1 MSFRGLLLQVIKPLR
16 WLVPHTLF
24 GQITLIIILGI
35 AGSQLVSV
43 MLSLREYQRGGNE
56 FFTSIQGERITSF
69 TALFESL
76 RPQDREPIAS
86 ALSRM
91 PFLIDVAVDKAET
104 RPLPSPM
111 DGEAETLRA
120 DLSRRVGTQHEV
132 VIGGAVES
140 VTNEMIR
147 KSDRSR
153 FRRDSGRE
161 FGAGPLGPG
170 SPPVKFER
178 DGPWREHGQGP
189 GKGFGGPPGKSDR
202 DGPRHEPGRPPELI
216 EGFKMKGEFGDK
228 SRPPQLPP
236 GDMAPPSTG
245 WWSHM
250 IKPRPSDLEA
260 TTRRVMKA
268 ENATTP
274 LIQVRLTDGSWLRF
288 QSLMPTRV
296 FSISPLLMFNWT
308 LLLIAALVVS
318 VIAAQLVIRPLKRLS
333 NAADT
338 LARDLNAPPLDDK
351 GPSEVRAAAA
361 AFNRMHERLATYLNS
376 RTRMLMA
383 MSHDLKTPLT
393 RLRLR
398 SELLD
403 EGEVSERIKSDLAE
417 MESLVMSTL
426 EYMRGSENREPP
438 VAVEARALISAIC
451 HDHPIWTDKISV
463 EEGASIVVKTRPAL
477 LRRALSN
484 LIDNAVRYG
493 DRAEVSLSS
502 SAGELAIRIRDH
514 GPGVPP
520 EHLEDVFKPFF
531 RVEDSRNRATGGTG
545 LGLAIAKEIIEAQ
558 GGRIVLANLADG
570 LEVKV
575 MLPMPPAG

>member
-1 MSFRGLLLQVIKPLR
+1 VIWLR
-16 WLVPHTLF
+16 WLVPRTLF
-24 GQITLIIILGI
+24 GQIALIIILGI

-43 MLSLREYQRGGNE
+43 VLSLREFQRGGNE
-56 FFTSIQGERITSF
+56 FFASIHGDRIVSF
-69 TALFESL
+69 TGLFESL
-76 RPQDREPIAS
+76 RPQDRESIAS

-91 PFLIDVAVDKAET
+91 PFLIDVAVDRADVRPIALAQEGGAE
-104 RPLPSPM
+104 
-111 DGEAETLRA
+111 AVQA
-120 DLSRRVGTQHEV
+120 DLSRRMGRRHEV
-132 VIGGAVES
+132 LVGAAVEA
-140 VTNEMIR
+140 VTEEMIR

-153 FRRDSGRE
+153 FRRD
-161 FGAGPLGPG
+161 LGPG
-170 SPPVKFER
+170 PAT
-178 DGPWREHGQGP
+178 
-189 GKGFGGPPGKSDR
+189 GFGGTPMKFDR
-202 DGPRHEPGRPPELI
+202 EVRREPGSPPELI
-216 EGFKMKGEFGDK
+216 EGVRMKSEFGDRP
-228 SRPPQLPP
+228 RPPPKGDVAPP
-236 GDMAPPSTG
+236 GSN
-245 WWSHM
+245 WWSSM
-250 IKPRPSDLEA
+250 TRPRPSDLDV
-260 TTRRVMKA
+260 TSRRVMKA
-268 ENATTP
+268 ESATTP
-274 LIQVRLTDGSWLRF
+274 LIQVRLTDGTWLRF

-308 LLLIAALVVS
+308 LLLIAALIVS

-338 LARDLNAPPLDDK
+338 LARDLNAPPLADR
-351 GPSEVRAAAA
+351 GPAEVRAAAA

-438 VAVEARALISAIC
+438 AAVEARALVSAIC
-451 HDHPIWTDKISV
+451 HDHPIWADKVSV

-493 DRAEVSLSS
+493 ECAEVSLSS
-502 SAGELAIRIRDH
+502 SASELTIRVRDH
-514 GPGVPP
+514 GPGVPRQ
-520 EHLEDVFKPFF
+520 HMEDVFKPFF

-545 LGLAIAKEIIEAQ
+545 LGLAIAKEIVEAQ
-558 GGRIVLANLADG
+558 GGRILLANLADG

-575 MLPMPPAG
+575 ILPMSSQNSAGN

>member
-1 MSFRGLLLQVIKPLR
+1 MTARRILSQIVRPLL
-16 WLVPHTLF
+16 WLVPRTLF
-24 GQITLIIILGI
+24 GQISLIIILGI

-43 MLSLREYQRGGNE
+43 MMSLREYQRGGSE
-56 FFTSIQGERITSF
+56 FFTSIQSERITSF

-91 PFLIDVAVDKAET
+91 PFLIDVSASNAAV
-104 RPLPSPM
+104 RPLPSPV
-111 DGEAETLRA
+111 DGEMATLQA
-120 DLSRRVGTQHEV
+120 DVSRRLGGQHEV
-132 VIGGAVES
+132 LIGAAIES

-147 KSDRSR
+147 KSDRGR
-153 FRRDSGRE
+153 FRRE
-161 FGAGPLGPG
+161 PGAGPG
-170 SPPVKFER
+170 SPPVKF
-178 DGPWREHGQGP
+178 
-189 GKGFGGPPGKSDR
+189 DR
-202 DGPRHEPGRPPELI
+202 DGTLSESSQAPQPGT
-216 EGFKMKGEFGDK
+216 GFRVKGESGDV
-228 SRPPQLPP
+228 SRPPPSPAGEQP
-236 GDMAPPSTG
+236 APPAK
-245 WWSHM
+245 WWTPVM
-250 IKPRPSDLEA
+250 KPGPADFD
-260 TTRRVMKA
+260 TNTRRVMKA
-268 ENATTP
+268 EGAATP
-274 LIQVRLTDGSWLRF
+274 LIQVRLTDGTWLRF

-296 FSISPLLMFNWT
+296 FSLSPLLMFNWA
-308 LLLIAALVVS
+308 LLLVASLVVS

-403 EGEVSERIKSDLAE
+403 EGEVCERIKSDLAE

-426 EYMRGSENREPP
+426 EYMRGSENREPL
-438 VAVEARALISAIC
+438 VQVEVRSLVSAIC
-451 HDHPIWTDKISV
+451 HDHPSWADKVTV
-463 EEGASIVVKTRPAL
+463 EEGAAIIVKTRPAL

-493 DRAEVSLSS
+493 ERAEVYLST
-502 SAGELAIRIRDH
+502 GNTELTMRVRDH

-520 EHLEDVFKPFF
+520 QHLDDVFTPFF

-545 LGLAIAKEIIEAQ
+545 LGLAIAKEIVEAQ
-558 GGRIVLANLADG
+558 GGRIMLANLPDG
-570 LEVKV
+570 FEVRV
-575 MLPMPPAG
+575 ILPMTQMG

>member
-1 MSFRGLLLQVIKPLR
+1 MTVLR
-16 WLVPHTLF
+16 WLVPRTLF
-24 GQITLIIILGI
+24 GQIALIIILGI
-35 AGSQLVSV
+35 AGSQAVSV

-56 FFTSIQGERITSF
+56 FFVSIHGDRIVSVTS
-69 TALFESL
+69 LFESL
-76 RPQDREPIAS
+76 RPQDREAIAS

-91 PFLIDVAVDKAET
+91 PFLIDVAAEKAEV
-104 RPLPSPM
+104 RPIVLQQESGA
-111 DGEAETLRA
+111 DGLQA
-120 DLSRRVGTQHEV
+120 DLSRRLGTQHEV
-132 VIGGAVES
+132 VIGAAVES
-140 VTNEMIR
+140 VTEEMIR

-153 FRRDSGRE
+153 FRRDPGRE
-161 FGAGPLGPG
+161 PVPG
-170 SPPVKFER
+170 M
-178 DGPWREHGQGP
+178 
-189 GKGFGGPPGKSDR
+189 GFGGAPMKIEREAGREPGSGPGGFPPSARIDR
-202 DGPRHEPGRPPELI
+202 DGPRRELGTQPEPA
-216 EGFKMKGEFGDK
+216 EGAPLKGEFGDK
-228 SRPPQLPP
+228 PRPMPKS
-236 GDMAPPSTG
+236 DMAPPGSS
-245 WWSHM
+245 WWSGM
-250 IKPRPSDLEA
+250 TRPRASDLDA
-260 TTRRVMKA
+260 TSRRVMRA

-296 FSISPLLMFNWT
+296 FSISPLLMFNWG

-338 LARDLNAPPLDDK
+338 LARDLNAPPLEDK
-351 GPSEVRAAAA
+351 GPAEVRAAAA

-403 EGEVSERIKSDLAE
+403 EGEVSDRIKSDLAE

-426 EYMRGSENREPP
+426 EYMRGSENREPT
-438 VAVEARALISAIC
+438 VAVEVRALASAIC
-451 HDHPIWTDKISV
+451 HDHPIWADKVTV
-463 EEGASIVVKTRPAL
+463 EQGAGIIIKTRPAL

-493 DRAEVSLSS
+493 ERAEISFVVANNELS
-502 SAGELAIRIRDH
+502 IRIRDH
-514 GPGVPP
+514 GPGVPAQY
-520 EHLEDVFKPFF
+520 LEEVFKPFF

-545 LGLAIAKEIIEAQ
+545 LGLAIVKEIIEAQ
-558 GGRIVLANLADG
+558 GGRVALANRGDG
-570 LEVKV
+570 LEATIT
-575 MLPMPPAG
+575 LPM